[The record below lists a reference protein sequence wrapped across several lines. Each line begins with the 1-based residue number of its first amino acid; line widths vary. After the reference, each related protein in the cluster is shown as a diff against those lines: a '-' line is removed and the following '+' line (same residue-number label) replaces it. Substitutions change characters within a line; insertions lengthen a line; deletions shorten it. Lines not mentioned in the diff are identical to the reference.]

1 MSKTT
6 PHILRMVKMAFVVT
20 ALIVAAA
27 AAAATESPAET
38 DATTI
43 LSSTVE
49 LGGVTLFRFVEP
61 FKDVSPQERVSII
74 YQRLWYVLDSTVPE
88 RRLELRD
95 QVRVDKIR
103 ADMCIFVGDYLIVT
117 IDEVH
122 ARINRC
128 SPQELAEVWA
138 DNLRRGL
145 SRYLEINAPKAL
157 YGG

>member
-1 MSKTT
+1 M
-6 PHILRMVKMAFVVT
+6 VT
-20 ALIVAAA
+20 APDSGGCRCRCHGVASRDRRHDDL
-27 AAAATESPAET
+27 EF
-38 DATTI
+38 DRR
-43 LSSTVE
+43 V
-49 LGGVTLFRFVEP
+49 GGVTLFRFVEP

-128 SPQELAEVWA
+128 SPQELAEVWLTICA
-138 DNLRRGL
+138 VGCPVTRDQCTEGAIRG
-145 SRYLEINAPKAL
+145 
-157 YGG
+157 